1 MSEEP
6 VTFGQA
12 ISAARR
18 KLGMSQKQLA
28 ERIRREEEEDGS
40 ISPQYLNDIEHDR
53 RSPSSDHMIQ
63 QFSRALDLSE
73 NYLCYLPVACRPT
86 PARGDVAGPG

>member
-28 ERIRREEEEDGS
+28 ERIRRERRRTGPS
-40 ISPQYLNDIEHDR
+40 R
-53 RSPSSDHMIQ
+53 RSTSTTSNTIAEA
-63 QFSRALDLSE
+63 R
-73 NYLCYLPVACRPT
+73 LPIT
-86 PARGDVAGPG
+86 